1 MTVLAA
7 QHIRS
12 RIRRGSSSPVLVD
25 TANGR
30 FLVKLRGAGQG
41 PAALL
46 SELVVGAVA
55 DALGLPVPERRIVEL
70 AHHLPSDDR
79 NDELLDLLARSVGLN
94 VGVRWMEG
102 ATDARPEELS
112 AVEDDYAVRVLW
124 LDAFTMNPDR
134 TDANPNVMVWNRQ
147 PWLIDHG
154 AALLFQHDWRRV
166 TEQTPEEP
174 WDLSTHVFRDR
185 LPKLGA
191 WLGTPMLKTDSA
203 ALRRFAPA
211 PRLPLDQAAIR
222 TAVAAVPD
230 ELMTAVTG
238 LADAARGRA
247 LYEAFLWKRLRARVW
262 K

>member
-7 QHIRS
+7 QRVRS
-12 RIRRGSSSPVLVD
+12 RIRRGSSSPVVVD
-25 TANGR
+25 TEGGA

-41 PAALL
+41 PAALVA
-46 SELVVGAVA
+46 ELIVGALA
-55 DALGLPVPERRIVEL
+55 DSLGLPVPERRIVEL
-70 AHHLPSDDR
+70 AKEVPSDDR
-79 NDELLDLLARSVGLN
+79 NDELADLLGRSVGLN

-112 AVEDDYAVRVLW
+112 AIEDDYAVRVLW

-134 TDANPNVMVWNRQ
+134 TDANPNIMVWNKQ

-154 AALLFQHDWRRV
+154 AALFFQHDWRRV

-174 WDLSTHVFRDR
+174 WDLSTHVFRSR

-191 WLGTPMLKTDSA
+191 WLGTHIVKTDSA

-211 PRLPLDQAAIR
+211 PKLPLDQAAIR
-222 TAVAAVPD
+222 AAVATVPD

-238 LADAARGRA
+238 IPDAARGRA

-262 K
+262 Q